1 MAMKLYIVA
10 YDIADPKRLSK
21 VRKVAY
27 SFAFGGQKSVVE
39 SYLDEAGL
47 VWLERRLLGVVRL
60 EYDKINI
67 VPVHKKAILLGRAKR
82 LPFDKGVIVV

>member
-27 SFAFGGQKSVVE
+27 SFAFGGQKSTVE
-39 SYLDEAGL
+39 SYLDRAGL
-47 VWLERRLLGVVRL
+47 VHLERRMLALIDPER
-60 EYDKINI
+60 DKINI
-67 VPVHKKAILLGRAKR
+67 VSVKEEAILLGKAKR
-82 LPFDKGVIVV
+82 LSFDKGVIVV

>member
-1 MAMKLYIVA
+1 MKLYIVA
-10 YDIADPKRLSK
+10 YDICDPKRLAR
-21 VRKVAY
+21 VCKVAY